1 LADPATIALAVKV
14 ALAVATDKRTWTVIG
29 TIITAIAIPFFLTI
43 VVFVSMLS
51 GAADQNNVTID
62 LAFSSST
69 VTSEV
74 PAEYRQHIE
83 DMQSRFLKLDAS
95 IVAISTQIDSTLV
108 KAVFYSL
115 YFGTENLKMDISDFR
130 KFADCFVCYEQKT
143 DEITGETHTV
153 AVPLADL
160 DTIYVNLKKILNRAI
175 TQEERQNASEIY
187 NHVIAPQNNV
197 RSGSGSNAP
206 TDGGSFISPI
216 GTNWSSLVTSGY
228 GYRTNPIG
236 GGSEFHTGL
245 DLGVPIGTLVHAA
258 TAGTVKYVR
267 YDPNGFGNY
276 VVIDRGDGLTTL
288 YGHCSQ
294 IVVTAGATMK
304 QGDLIAYSGSS
315 GRSTGPHL
323 HFEVDVGDTSQN
335 PKKYLP

>member
-1 LADPATIALAVKV
+1 MADPATIALAVKV
-14 ALAVATDKRTWTVIG
+14 AHAVATDKRTWTVIG
-29 TIITAIAIPFFLTI
+29 TIIAAISIPFFLII

-51 GAADQNNVTID
+51 GATDQNNVTID
-62 LAFSSST
+62 LAFHSST

-83 DMQSRFLKLDAS
+83 DMQSSFLKLDAS
-95 IVAISTQIDSTLV
+95 IVDISAQIDSTLV

-115 YFGTENLKMDISDFR
+115 YFGTENLKMDISDYR
-130 KFADCFVCYEQKT
+130 KFADCFVRYEQKA

-153 AVPLADL
+153 AVPLTDL
-160 DTIYVNLKKILNRAI
+160 DTIYVNLKKILNRDI

-197 RSGSGSNAP
+197 SSGS
-206 TDGGSFISPI
+206 GSFISPI
-216 GTNWSSLVTSGY
+216 GTNWSILVTSGY

-267 YDPNGFGNY
+267 YDSNGFGNY

-288 YGHCSQ
+288 YGHCLQ
-294 IVVTAGATMK
+294 IVVTAGAIIK

-323 HFEVDVGDTSQN
+323 HFEVDVGVNSQN